1 VSAQQTFSEKCSEPR
16 AVLYRG
22 ITSDPPGGDAVPRPE
37 PASSSCAQPEAPLA
51 RRTQAASLIWPN
63 GRFAGRLRY
72 DAVVNG
78 RMHVLSTWLLTT
90 SNGQVAARIAT
101 LLGRQPHIDRAGSE
115 QVYRVFSGH
124 AEIDVL
130 LDGPHVIRLLM
141 LRRNG
146 SDVLRN
152 CNGRVQRTL
161 SGMQP
166 CQCPPTL
173 KGRWEIAKAGA
184 GCEPQVQVAVRLAA
198 DPTLGHFLL
207 SSATWVFAD
216 HAIAL
221 KGALNRRIDMPVLAR
236 LLVDHT
242 LHSTRS
248 GTTFAFTRPTITVLP
263 TA

>member
-1 VSAQQTFSEKCSEPR
+1 
-16 AVLYRG
+16 
-22 ITSDPPGGDAVPRPE
+22 VPRPE
-37 PASSSCAQPEAPLA
+37 PMSSSCAQLAAPLA
-51 RRTQAASLIWPN
+51 RRTQPASLIWPN

-101 LLGRQPHIDRAGSE
+101 LLGRQPHIDRAGPE

-152 CNGRVQRTL
+152 CNGR
-161 SGMQP
+161 
-166 CQCPPTL
+166 
-173 KGRWEIAKAGA
+173 
-184 GCEPQVQVAVRLAA
+184 VRLAA

-242 LHSTRS
+242 LHSTKS
-248 GTTFAFTRPTITVLP
+248 GTTFAFTRPTITMLP

>member
-1 VSAQQTFSEKCSEPR
+1 
-16 AVLYRG
+16 
-22 ITSDPPGGDAVPRPE
+22 
-37 PASSSCAQPEAPLA
+37 
-51 RRTQAASLIWPN
+51 
-63 GRFAGRLRY
+63 
-72 DAVVNG
+72 
-78 RMHVLSTWLLTT
+78 
-90 SNGQVAARIAT
+90 
-101 LLGRQPHIDRAGSE
+101 
-115 QVYRVFSGH
+115 VFSGH
-124 AEIDVL
+124 AGIDVL

-173 KGRWEIAKAGA
+173 KGRWDIAKAGA
-184 GCEPQVQVAVRLAA
+184 GCEPLVQVAVQLAA

-242 LHSTRS
+242 LHSTKS
-248 GTTFAFTRPTITVLP
+248 GTTFAFTRPTIAMLP

>member
-1 VSAQQTFSEKCSEPR
+1 
-16 AVLYRG
+16 
-22 ITSDPPGGDAVPRPE
+22 VPRPE
-37 PASSSCAQPEAPLA
+37 PMSSSCAQLAAPLA
-51 RRTQAASLIWPN
+51 RRTQPASLIWPN

-101 LLGRQPHIDRAGSE
+101 LLGRQPHIDRAGPE
-115 QVYRVFSGH
+115 QVYRIFSGH

-173 KGRWEIAKAGA
+173 KGRWDIAKAA
-184 GCEPQVQVAVRLAA
+184 PAA
-198 DPTLGHFLL
+198 SRWYRSPSDSQRTRPLVIFCFPARPGSSPT
-207 SSATWVFAD
+207 
-216 HAIAL
+216 
-221 KGALNRRIDMPVLAR
+221 
-236 LLVDHT
+236 
-242 LHSTRS
+242 TRS
-248 GTTFAFTRPTITVLP
+248 L
-263 TA
+263 